1 MTKPS
6 LPETATTTTTRVSG
20 WKPVALRWDQLWE
33 ERRGTD
39 THVGYAGVYEF
50 SGRVSTVCSLVGS
63 DVLVPFLVGDLYVN
77 EEKKQCEESLR
88 CVDRLCPLN
97 RTTWKSFWASHG
109 MTTKRLPPKPGWWTH
124 KRPYPVGRGEE

>member
-1 MTKPS
+1 MGPAVGGTPGHGH
-6 LPETATTTTTRVSG
+6 ARWVRGRVQG
-20 WKPVALRWDQLWE
+20 L
-33 ERRGTD
+33 
-39 THVGYAGVYEF
+39 
-50 SGRVSTVCSLVGS
+50 GRVSTVCSLVGS